1 MYLIPVPAYVIR
13 SAIHNRKVLKVANK
27 ACRKVMGEGIK
38 DTLRTADS
46 IGIINLKFMKNYIK
60 WYKKL
65 YF

>member
-13 SAIHNRKVLKVANK
+13 SAIHK
-27 ACRKVMGEGIK
+27 ACHKVMGEGIK